1 MLPKEERKAWNEAF
15 WLGFKTHMRA
25 CFSSSGKRVNW
36 INYPTQVKNTYL
48 RLVCDGK
55 QVAICYDIQFKD
67 PAIQSIFW
75 EQLTEL
81 KVVLEQ
87 NMSVQTIWEPQFLN
101 NEGQTIGRIYWYLE
115 GVNFYNQQDWPTIYA
130 FFKKHLRE
138 FDVFYQ
144 EFNEILITLVD

>member
-1 MLPKEERKAWNEAF
+1 MLPKEERKAWNETF
-15 WLGFKTHMRA
+15 WMGFKVHMRA
-25 CFSSSGKRVNW
+25 CLSSSGKRVNW

-67 PAIQSIFW
+67 PGIQAIFW

-81 KVVLEQ
+81 KVVLEG
-87 NMSVQTIWEPQFLN
+87 NMSIPTTWEEQFVN
-101 NEGQTIGRIYWYLE
+101 NEGLTIGRISWVLE
-115 GVNFYNQQDWPTIYA
+115 GSNFYDQQEWSKIYA